1 MDKNVTAVVER
12 MLQRADVGL
21 RKYGVT
27 TERTDLSTVQWLTH
41 LQEELMDSIIY
52 IEKLTGKSSVID
64 VIKYGKISFLIQAGK
79 VVTTEYTHTEK

>member
-41 LQEELMDSIIY
+41 LQEEMLDAAIY
-52 IEKLTGKSSVID
+52 IEKLKNEF
-64 VIKYGKISFLIQAGK
+64 K
-79 VVTTEYTHTEK
+79 